1 MVIKTKTLSLSDTG
15 IVTGILLLL
24 ILILFSL
31 LSMPSLSL
39 STLKHWDR
47 GAMLMLNGDE
57 GAWMDQFWYAFSS
70 FKTWII
76 AMAFIGITVWRT
88 CTGTLRQKLL
98 FLLCFLLLF
107 VVLDQLSSGVIK
119 PWVARL
125 RPSHDPII
133 SPLLHYVN
141 GYHGGRYGFVS
152 GHATNITGLVTW
164 LCLIYKYKT
173 ARLCFILF
181 GLALCFSRIYL
192 GVHYPGDILCGALLG
207 FTIARIAFY
216 LLSPYFQ
223 FDPTYKPYTL
233 LAVIAGTIIC
243 ILVYTGLQIGP
254 AGNAFLQA
262 LH

>member
-1 MVIKTKTLSLSDTG
+1 MTIKTKALSLPDASIIAG
-15 IVTGILLLL
+15 IVFLLSFL
-24 ILILFSL
+24 IIII
-31 LSMPSLSL
+31 SMPSLTI

-47 GAMLMLNGDE
+47 EAMLTLNGSQ

-70 FKTWII
+70 FKTWTVAMVFI
-76 AMAFIGITVWRT
+76 AVTIWNT
-88 CTGTLRQKLL
+88 CKGTTRQKLL
-98 FLLCFLLLF
+98 FMLSFILLF
-107 VVLDQLSSGVIK
+107 VILDQISSSLIK

-125 RPSHDPII
+125 RPSHDPVI

-164 LCLIYKYKT
+164 LCLIYKYRSV
-173 ARLCFILF
+173 RLCFILF

-192 GVHYPGDILCGALLG
+192 GVHYPGDIICGALLG
-207 FTIARIAFY
+207 FIIARTAFY

-223 FDPTYKPYTL
+223 FDSTYKPYTL
-233 LAVIAGTIIC
+233 LAVIAGTIFC
-243 ILVYTGLQIGP
+243 IFIYGGLQIFP
-254 AGNAFLQA
+254 LTNRFLHI